1 MVNINI
7 VFKKIKLHN
16 FFSFN
21 DVEVNLD
28 DMGYTLVSGR
38 NNCKL
43 DNAYSNGSGKS
54 SVFNAI
60 CFALTGETSQGVS
73 NNLGNIFSDPHDC
86 WVELTFN
93 VDNDEFIIKRISEPK
108 SAMQLY
114 INGENKSGKGIR
126 ESSKLLST
134 YLPDLTS
141 ILVNSIIILGQG
153 LPNRFTNNNPAQRK
167 EILEKL
173 TKSDFM
179 IQSIKDKLELRQ
191 QTLKTNLRV
200 SEDSLLANKSQLKV
214 YQNQAK
220 SYENDLKEYDKYDN
234 SESNL
239 ELLISNLEKELN
251 RINTE
256 VDNLEE
262 SIKKETASVDKYTS
276 DKLEYNNAKFNNPEL
291 TEAVKPL
298 EELLKETKKKEDDAR
313 VSLRVKKNELKSHEV
328 LLENDICPTCGQ
340 KISTE
345 LKLDL
350 YSLKE
355 EISTLDK
362 QWKDTVVMGESIK
375 NQIESIKKDNEKKYN
390 KLIDDI
396 DAKINTSKNYIS
408 SFNNSKNSLIGERN
422 NITSELYTLNNL
434 KTNYKKL
441 VENISINEGNIKKLK
456 ADNKKIDAEII
467 NINSHLDVVQQMIT
481 LAKRE
486 FRGVLLI
493 NVINYINKRI
503 KQYSKEVFDNEGLNF
518 SLDDNSIDISYF
530 GKPYEN
536 LSGGERQ
543 KIDVVVQLALRDVL
557 NRQLNIHSNLLVCD
571 EIFDNLDSQGCNKII
586 NLISSL
592 TDINSIFIISHH
604 TQDLEITRD
613 NELLIEKGEN
623 GISTIRFV

>member
-1 MVNINI
+1 MNI

-16 FFSFN
+16 FFSFS
-21 DVEVNLD
+21 DVEVDLN

-38 NNCKL
+38 NYCHF

-54 SVFNAI
+54 SIFNAI
-60 CFALTGETSQGVS
+60 CFALTGETSQGIS
-73 NNLGNIFSDPHDC
+73 NNLGNIFSDPNDC

-93 VDNDEFIIKRISEPK
+93 VDNDEFVIRRISEPK
-108 SAMQLY
+108 SDMYLY
-114 INGENKSGKGIR
+114 VNGEDKSGKGIR
-126 ESSKLLST
+126 ESSKLLAT

-153 LPNRFTNNNPAQRK
+153 LPNRFTDNKPSHRK

-191 QTLKTNLRV
+191 QTLKSNLRAN
-200 SEDSLLANKSQLKV
+200 EDNLLANKSQLKV

-220 SYENDLKEYDKYDN
+220 AYENDLKEYSKYDN
-234 SESNL
+234 SETNL
-239 ELLISNLEKELN
+239 EILITNLENELN
-251 RINTE
+251 SINIE
-256 VDNLEE
+256 LSHLEE
-262 SIKKETASVDKYTS
+262 KIKEETKLVDKCTS
-276 DKLEYNNAKFNNPEL
+276 DKLDYHNAKFNNPEL
-291 TEAVKPL
+291 TESLKPL
-298 EELLKETKKKEDDAR
+298 EELLKENKKNEDDAR
-313 VSLRVKKNELKSHEV
+313 VSLRVKKNELKSHEG

-340 KISTE
+340 KISAE

-355 EISTLDK
+355 EIETLDK
-362 QWKDTVVMGESIK
+362 QWKEFISIGESIK
-375 NQIESIKKDNEKKYN
+375 TQIDDIKSDNEKKYN
-390 KLIDDI
+390 NLINRA
-396 DAKINTSKNYIS
+396 DAKIESSKLYIS
-408 SFNNSKNSLIGERN
+408 SYNNSKDILTTERN
-422 NITSELYTLNNL
+422 NITSDLYTLNNL

-441 VENISINEGNIKKLK
+441 LENISINNDNIKKLK

-467 NINSHLDVVQQMIT
+467 NINAHLDVVQQMIT

-503 KQYSKEVFDNEGLNF
+503 KQYSQEVFNNDKLNF
-518 SLDDNSIDISYF
+518 SLNDNFIDITYQ

-536 LSGGERQ
+536 LSGGEKQ
-543 KIDVVVQLALRDVL
+543 KIDVIVQLALRDVL
-557 NRQLNIHSNLLVCD
+557 NKQLNIHSNLLVCD

-586 NLISSL
+586 NLISGL

-604 TQDLEITRD
+604 TQDLEITKD

-623 GISTIRFV
+623 GISTVRFV